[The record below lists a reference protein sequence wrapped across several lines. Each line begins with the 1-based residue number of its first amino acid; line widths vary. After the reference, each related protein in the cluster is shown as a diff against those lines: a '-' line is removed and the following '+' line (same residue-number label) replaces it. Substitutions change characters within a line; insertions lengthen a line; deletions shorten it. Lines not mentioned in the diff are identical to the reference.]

1 MQVEDKDYHNYPETN
16 LKLDLELGLPEHAN
30 RDFLF
35 EIMPRPMTKLVHLV
49 EVEDDASST

>member
-35 EIMPRPMTKLVHLV
+35 EIMLIPMTKLVHLV
-49 EVEDDASST
+49 EVEDDSPST